1 MRQMSGELDS
11 CSLRRMHRA
20 MKCLGIIPFGQH
32 FYLKVLCNLFMVF
45 VIGTASSWRFSFNYE
60 FAYDFLND
68 HMSRILDLTN
78 FLVLM
83 SAHFTIVMEI
93 LWGNRSAEIEQQ
105 MEQILHDLR
114 VHLGREV
121 SLKRFRRYSNAIY
134 GSLISRFLLLFG
146 VAVYNNEGLVFSA
159 MYSEAVMQLRFTEFS
174 LYCGVALAFHQELC
188 SAGSSL
194 LVELHLTRF
203 DLWPLRRFTL
213 EKLSRLQ
220 QIHGRL
226 WQTIR
231 LIERNFQRSLSIMLL
246 KFFLDTAALPY
257 WLYLSKIQHT
267 SVSVQYYCATE
278 EFCKLMEI
286 IVPCW
291 LCSRCDLM
299 QRKFRSIFYRLASGR
314 RNGQLNAALIRICI
328 QLGQEKYQFSAGGF
342 AYISTEMLGTFLF
355 GMISYIV
362 IGIQFN
368 LNFNASNS
376 SKLAAEAAVTD
387 API

>member
-1 MRQMSGELDS
+1 MRQMSGQLYS
-11 CSLRRMHRA
+11 CSLRHLHWA
-20 MKCLGIIPFGQH
+20 MKCLGIIPLGQH
-32 FYLKVLCNLFMVF
+32 FYLKIVCNLVMVI
-45 VIGTASSWRFSFNYE
+45 VISIAIFWRFSFNYE
-60 FAYDFLND
+60 FSYDFLND
-68 HMSRILDLTN
+68 HMSRTIDLSN
-78 FLVLM
+78 FVALM
-83 SAHFTIVMEI
+83 STHFTIGMEI

-114 VHLGREV
+114 VHLGREG
-121 SLKRFRRYSNAIY
+121 SLQRIRRYSMAIY
-134 GSLISRFLLLFG
+134 GSLLGRFLMLFG
-146 VAVYNNEGLVFSA
+146 AAVYNNEGMVYSA
-159 MYSEAVMQLRFTEFS
+159 MYSELVLLLRFTEFS
-174 LYCGVALAFHQELC
+174 LYCGVVLVLHQELC
-188 SAGSSL
+188 STGSSL

-203 DLWPLRRFTL
+203 ELWPQRRFTL

-220 QIHGRL
+220 RIHGRL

-231 LIERNFQRSLSIMLL
+231 LIERNFQRSLSLMLL
-246 KFFLDTAALPY
+246 KFFVDTASLPY
-257 WLYLSKIQHT
+257 WLYLSRIQHT
-267 SVSVQYYCATE
+267 RVSIQYYCAIE

-299 QRKFRSIFYRLASGR
+299 QRKFRSIFYSLATGR

-355 GMISYIV
+355 GVISYIV

-368 LNFNASNS
+368 LNLNASSS
-376 SKLAAEAAVTD
+376 SKLALKAAAAD
-387 API
+387 APV